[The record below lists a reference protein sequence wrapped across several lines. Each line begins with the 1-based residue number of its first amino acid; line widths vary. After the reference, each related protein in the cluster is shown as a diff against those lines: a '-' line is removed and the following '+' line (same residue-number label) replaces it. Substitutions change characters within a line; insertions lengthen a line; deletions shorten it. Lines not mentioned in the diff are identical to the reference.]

1 MTLDKIK
8 SVMPCTCGEE
18 YTSRSLSAP
27 DCAFCNY
34 GEDILALSLPDKA
47 AEKQTEENF
56 LKFHSGYYG
65 EVVDNIKQIAHHCF
79 TGEELLEYLQAY
91 TASLQ
96 AGAEKILEFA
106 KGEDSTTEK
115 LIQAYRDLTIVL
127 EAKLRAC
134 DERQQ
139 SKPEPVREEWV
150 SVSELDKARFWI
162 KVKQTNYCWEWEG
175 YINSD
180 GYGVFRTAKAT
191 LAHRFAFELINGPI
205 SPRLSV
211 CHRCD
216 NPKCVNPLHL
226 FEGTHHD
233 NMIDKMNKGRS
244 KSTFKTSK
252 YLGVG
257 WRSDS
262 KNWRAYYSKGT
273 IRPKSLGSFNS
284 EIEAAKKYDTYCI
297 SIGDHSRLN
306 FPLPNPPKPT
316 EI

>member
-1 MTLDKIK
+1 MFLLINAV
-8 SVMPCTCGEE
+8 STCG
-18 YTSRSLSAP
+18 T
-27 DCAFCNY
+27 NY
-34 GEDILALSLPDKA
+34 GFAINIDNPMNTDKA
-47 AEKQTEENF
+47 AEKQTEQHF

-65 EVVDNIKQIAHHCF
+65 EVVDNIKQISHHCF

-91 TASLQ
+91 TQA

-106 KGEDSTTEK
+106 KGEKLNLESTKDTLTDESK
-115 LIQAYRDLTIVL
+115 LN
-127 EAKLRAC
+127 
-134 DERQQ
+134 
-139 SKPEPVREEWV
+139 EPVMEEWV